1 MTELVNVS
9 SVQSGVKLGPPPLQA
24 AQVES
29 NKALSKPTIILL
41 EDDQD
46 EARIT
51 VQALKKDYD
60 CVVYD
65 SLSAMRD
72 YLSRDINSS
81 VRGFVID
88 LNLVDGDG
96 CTVIPEIKNKFP
108 NHPVLILSSRTTT
121 SDKVAGFV
129 MGVDDYVTKPCD
141 PIELLYRLHARI
153 NKAFSRD
160 NDSAC
165 IRYKSL
171 RLDLQKLHAYTGADE
186 RGVELSANE
195 TKLLALL
202 LRHPGQCFSRAE
214 ILERLWEGVFV
225 SDRTI
230 DSHISHLRKKISNT
244 DVMIHSVYG
253 AGYKLL

>member
-1 MTELVNVS
+1 MTELVNPA
-9 SVQSGVKLGPPPLQA
+9 SVQSAVKVIPPKLQGEPPKV
-24 AQVES
+24 QT
-29 NKALSKPTIILL
+29 KPTIILL

-65 SLSAMRD
+65 SLCAIRD
-72 YLSRDINSS
+72 YLNRDTNYAS

-88 LNLVDGDG
+88 LNLIDGDG
-96 CTVIPEIKNKFP
+96 CTVIPEIKSKFP

-153 NKAFSRD
+153 NKAFSKD
-160 NDSAC
+160 NDSAN

-230 DSHISHLRKKISNT
+230 DSHISHLRKKIANT